1 MSVKF
6 ENSANYWLRL
16 FTPFVITAL
25 LCVPAVVVELNHI
38 ELDPVIGAGVFGVA
52 IVSAAFM
59 LGWLAEAAELD
70 LSGGL
75 AIGLLAM
82 IAILPEYVVSI
93 YFSYAAGTQ
102 PQYADYASAN
112 LTGSNRLLLGF
123 GWPMV
128 IFLGYFAYL
137 AARRRGE
144 DKQKH
149 FTVHLERESRLD
161 LGFLF
166 VGSIL
171 ALVVPATAL
180 INHQEGGQYPL
191 LLGVIQVAIFA
202 AYLWRASLME
212 KEEPELEGI
221 PAYVGALPKIGRRTF
236 LIVMVIVAAIFIL
249 ISAEPFAHYLIEAGK
264 ETGIDEY
271 VLVQWLAPIASE
283 APEFIL
289 ALMFGFKGRPGVGLS
304 ILLSSKINQWTA
316 LAGSMP
322 IAYVIGGG
330 SGAALPMDA
339 RQIEEFSLTA
349 AQALLGVAIL
359 LALRIRLV
367 EGIVL
372 FGLFTVSFLV
382 TDTHFRWTMVAIYS
396 VLAAVYY
403 YSHRKGFVPAI
414 KAPFSKRI

>member
-1 MSVKF
+1 M
-6 ENSANYWLRL
+6 
-16 FTPFVITAL
+16 ITAA
-25 LCVPAVVVELNHI
+25 LCIPAVTAVLAHQELQ
-38 ELDPVIGAGVFGVA
+38 PVLGAGVFGLA
-52 IVSAAFM
+52 IISAAFM

-75 AIGLLAM
+75 SIGLLAV

-93 YFSYAAGTQ
+93 YFAYAAGKH
-102 PQYADYASAN
+102 PEYSAYASAN

-128 IFLGYFAYL
+128 IFLGFFAYL

-144 DKQKH
+144 AKQKH
-149 FTVHLERESRLD
+149 FTVHLERQSRLD
-161 LGFLF
+161 IGFLF
-166 VGSIL
+166 IGSLLALIVPLVGS
-171 ALVVPATAL
+171 
-180 INHQEGGQYPL
+180 YPL
-191 LLGVIQVAIFA
+191 LLGVIQVALFV
-202 AYLWRASLME
+202 AYLWRASLLD

-221 PAYVGALPKIGRRTF
+221 AAYVGALPKLSRRLF
-236 LIVMVIVAAIFIL
+236 LLVMVLLSSTFIL
-249 ISAEPFAHYLIEAGK
+249 LSAEPFADYLIQAG
-264 ETGIDEY
+264 TATHIDKY

-289 ALMFGFKGRPGVGLS
+289 ALMFGFKGKPGVGLA

-330 SGAALPMDA
+330 TGAALPMDA
-339 RQIEEFSLTA
+339 RQLEEFSLTA

-359 LALRIRLV
+359 LALRIRLA

-372 FGLFTVSFLV
+372 FGLFAASFLV
-382 TDTHFRWTMVAIYS
+382 TDTGFRWTMVTVYG
-396 VLAAVYY
+396 VLAVVYY
-403 YSHRKGFVPAI
+403 YAHRKGFLPAI

>member
-1 MSVKF
+1 MTIKF
-6 ENSANYWLRL
+6 ENRARFWARL
-16 FTPFVITAL
+16 FIPFVITAL
-25 LCVPAVVVELNHI
+25 LCVPAVVVVTRHI
-38 ELDPVIGAGVFGVA
+38 ELEPVVGAAVFGVA

-75 AIGLLAM
+75 SIGLLAM

-93 YFSYAAGTQ
+93 YFAYAAGVH
-102 PQYADYASAN
+102 PEYAAYASAN

-128 IFLGYFAYL
+128 IFLGFFAYL
-137 AARRRGE
+137 AARKRGE
-144 DKQKH
+144 AKQKH
-149 FTVHLERESRLD
+149 FTVFLEREARLD
-161 LGFLF
+161 IGFLF
-166 VGSIL
+166 IGSLL
-171 ALVVPATAL
+171 ALIVP
-180 INHQEGGQYPL
+180 IVGQYPL
-191 LLGVIQVAIFA
+191 LLGVIQVALFA

-221 PAYVGALPKIGRRTF
+221 AAYVGALPKIGRRIF
-236 LIVMVIVAAIFIL
+236 LLCMVLLASAFIL
-249 ISAEPFAHYLIEAGK
+249 ISAEPFADYLIQAGTA
-264 ETGIDEY
+264 TGIDKY

-289 ALMFGFKGRPGVGLS
+289 ALMFGFKGKPGVGLA

-330 SGAALPMDA
+330 AGAALPMDA
-339 RQIEEFSLTA
+339 RQLEEFSLTA

-372 FGLFTVSFLV
+372 FGLFVASFLI
-382 TDTHFRWTMVAIYS
+382 TDTSFRWTMVTVYS

-403 YSHRKGFVPAI
+403 YVHRKGFLPAI
-414 KAPFSKRI
+414 RAPFSKRI

>member
-1 MSVKF
+1 
-6 ENSANYWLRL
+6 
-16 FTPFVITAL
+16 
-25 LCVPAVVVELNHI
+25 
-38 ELDPVIGAGVFGVA
+38 
-52 IVSAAFM
+52 
-59 LGWLAEAAELD
+59 LAEAAELD

-75 AIGLLAM
+75 SIGLLAI

-93 YFSYAAGTQ
+93 YFAYAAGKT
-102 PQYADYASAN
+102 PSFAPYASAN

-128 IFLGYFAYL
+128 IFLGFFAYL

-144 DKQKH
+144 SKQKH
-149 FTVHLERESRLD
+149 FTVHLERQARLD
-161 LGFLF
+161 IGFLF
-166 VGSIL
+166 IGSVL
-171 ALVVPATAL
+171 ALIVPLT
-180 INHQEGGQYPL
+180 GQYPL
-191 LLGVIQVAIFA
+191 LLGVIQIALFA
-202 AYLWRASLME
+202 AYLWRASMLE

-221 PAYVGALPKIGRRTF
+221 AAYVGALPKVGRRVF
-236 LIVMVIVAAIFIL
+236 LLVMVALSATFIL
-249 ISAEPFAHYLIEAGK
+249 LSAEPFADYLIKAGTA
-264 ETGIDEY
+264 TGIDKY

-289 ALMFGFKGRPGVGLS
+289 ALMFGFKGKPGVGLA

-339 RQIEEFSLTA
+339 RQLEEFSLTA

-372 FGLFTVSFLV
+372 FGLFAASFLI
-382 TDTHFRWTMVAIYS
+382 TDTAFRWTMVTVYS

-403 YSHRKGFVPAI
+403 YVHRKGFLPAI
-414 KAPFSKRI
+414 RAPFSKRI

>member
-1 MSVKF
+1 MSVQYSSTFKF
-6 ENSANYWLRL
+6 WARL
-16 FTPFVITAL
+16 LLPFVITSAL
-25 LCVPAVVVELNHI
+25 CIPAAVTALGHH
-38 ELDPVIGAGVFGVA
+38 ELDPIVGALVFGLA
-52 IVSAAFM
+52 IISAAFM

-93 YFSYAAGTQ
+93 YFAYAAGVH
-102 PQYADYASAN
+102 PEYAAYASAN

-128 IFLGYFAYL
+128 IFLGFFAYL

-144 DKQKH
+144 AKQKH
-149 FTVHLERESRLD
+149 FTVKLEREARLD

-166 VGSIL
+166 IGSLL
-171 ALVVPATAL
+171 ALLVPIL
-180 INHQEGGQYPL
+180 GYYPL
-191 LLGVIQVAIFA
+191 LLGVVQVALFA
-202 AYLWRASLME
+202 AYLWRASMME

-221 PAYVGALPKIGRRTF
+221 AAYVGALPKIGRRIF
-236 LIVMVIVAAIFIL
+236 LLATVLVASFFIL
-249 ISAEPFAHYLIEAGK
+249 ISAEPFADYLIQAGTS
-264 ETGIDEY
+264 TGIDKY

-289 ALMFGFKGRPGVGLS
+289 ALMFGFKGKPGVGLA

-330 SGAALPMDA
+330 QNAALPMDA
-339 RQIEEFSLTA
+339 RQLEEFSLTA

-372 FGLFTVSFLV
+372 FALFVASFLI
-382 TDTHFRWTMVAIYS
+382 TDTSFRWTMVSIYA
-396 VLAAVYY
+396 VLAIVYY
-403 YSHRKGFVPAI
+403 YSHRKGFLPAI